1 MRRLLAVIGCA
12 IALAL
17 PLAAPLAGQGVAAA
31 DTWGG
36 CQGNTCQVSIDRLAN
51 IIITQDGHPIP
62 LNLSNVDVTVPQ
74 CWMAPGYTQAQMLGV
89 LASLVQAIK
98 QGGGTPAE
106 LESIQK
112 YIQEVRDNTSTNG
125 LWWTPEFLDT
135 PGGMACVA
143 NLPPWIWVPTGQ
155 AAPAADDPITP
166 LELAELAK
174 AALRVPK
181 LALTLS
187 PAAKTYVNLPTFVWT
202 GNPALITVTATI
214 PGFMSVTV
222 IARPGKP
229 GIDPGTSNA
238 ASYTDCGPTGSHFSA
253 SSPQVTGAGP
263 GSQPDCGVVYY
274 APSTAAPL
282 GYTLQVTVPWIVTWT
297 GNEPLPGAAPVQVGT
312 IPVPV
317 EEIQSLNTGA
327 P

>member
-1 MRRLLAVIGCA
+1 MRRLLVVIGCA
-12 IALAL
+12 IALAV
-17 PLAAPLAGQGVAAA
+17 PLAGQGLAAA

-36 CQGNTCQVSIDRLAN
+36 CQGNTCQVSIDRVAN
-51 IIITQDGHPIP
+51 IIITEDGHPIP

-89 LASLVQAIK
+89 LAGLLQAIK

-106 LESIQK
+106 LGSIQK

-125 LWWTPEFLDT
+125 KWWTPEFLDT
-135 PGGMACVA
+135 PAGMACLA
-143 NLPPWIWVPTGQ
+143 NLPLWIWVPTGQ

-166 LELAELAK
+166 LELA
-174 AALRVPK
+174 
-181 LALTLS
+181 LTMS
-187 PAAKTYVNLPTFVWT
+187 PVGKTYVNLPTFVWT

-214 PGFMSVTV
+214 PAFMSVTV

-238 ASYTDCGPTGSHFSA
+238 ASYTDCGPTGSHYSA

-274 APSTAAPL
+274 APSTTAPL
-282 GYTLQVTVPWIVTWT
+282 GYTLQVTVPWIVTWN
-297 GNEPLPGAAPVQVGT
+297 GNGALPGAAPVQVGT